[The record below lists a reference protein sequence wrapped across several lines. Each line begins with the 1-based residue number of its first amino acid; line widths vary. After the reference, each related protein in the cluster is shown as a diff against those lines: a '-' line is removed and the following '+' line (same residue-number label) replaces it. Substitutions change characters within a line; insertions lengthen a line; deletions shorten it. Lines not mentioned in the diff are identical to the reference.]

1 MSPLV
6 SLQPTEGH
14 DPSYPDGWDQLTSTI
29 HGVIRTHPGV
39 GLLLAGAAGLI
50 IGSLIRLR

>member
-6 SLQPTEGH
+6 SLQLAEGH
-14 DPSYPDGWDQLTSTI
+14 NASSPDRWNQIWPTI
-29 HGVIRTHPGV
+29 QRAIRTHPGV

-50 IGSLIRLR
+50 IGSLIRRR